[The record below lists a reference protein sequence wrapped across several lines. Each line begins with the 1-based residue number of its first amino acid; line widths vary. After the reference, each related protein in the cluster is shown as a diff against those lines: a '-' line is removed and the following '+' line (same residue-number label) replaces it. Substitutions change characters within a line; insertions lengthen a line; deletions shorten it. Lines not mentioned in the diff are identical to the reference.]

1 MVQKNIRTPPG
12 REGVG
17 GADGW
22 VAFPRTE
29 SGCMVFKGAISKI
42 GVQYSLVFKI
52 WKGSASVSSVVW
64 CFAKLACFPISF
76 CFPLEQPRLLPS
88 PFPHVKRGEVEG
100 ESISFNAR
108 FPHISSTRFLEARF
122 PSMKTSLF
130 FLSSGCLVFL
140 GQSFPFPLWLA
151 VSMSLH
157 FLHCI
162 CKCL

>member
-1 MVQKNIRTPPG
+1 MSCISANGVRLCGIYSPSQTGKASGFKYLCRTD
-12 REGVG
+12 RV
-17 GADGW
+17 D
-22 VAFPRTE
+22 
-29 SGCMVFKGAISKI
+29 
-42 GVQYSLVFKI
+42 YSLGFI
-52 WKGSASVSSVVW
+52 NGSASVSSVVW

-140 GQSFPFPLWLA
+140 GQAFPF
-151 VSMSLH
+151 SL
-157 FLHCI
+157 
-162 CKCL
+162 